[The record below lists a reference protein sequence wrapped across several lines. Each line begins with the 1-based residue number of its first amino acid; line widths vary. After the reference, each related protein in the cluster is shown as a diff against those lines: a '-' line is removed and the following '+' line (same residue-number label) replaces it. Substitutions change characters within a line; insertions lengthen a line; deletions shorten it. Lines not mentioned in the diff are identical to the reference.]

1 MRLVIQ
7 RVSEANVSV
16 GGQTAGAIGPGL
28 LVLAGFAPTD
38 TAAVLAHLARKLVQ
52 LRIFADE
59 AGQMNRSVLDM
70 GGEVL
75 VVSQFTLLA
84 DARKGNRPSYA
95 AAAPPAVAEPLY
107 RQFVALVAELL
118 ARPVPTGVFGADMQV
133 RLVNDGPVTIVLD
146 SAG

>member
-7 RVSEANVSV
+7 RVSEASVAV
-16 GGQTAGAIGPGL
+16 GGQVVGAIGPGL

-38 TAAVLAHLARKLVQ
+38 TDATLAHLARRLVQ
-52 LRIFADE
+52 LRIFADA
-59 AGQMNRSVLDM
+59 AGQMNRSVRDT
-70 GGEVL
+70 GGQVL

-107 RQFVALVAELL
+107 RQFVALVEGLL
-118 ARPVPTGVFGADMQV
+118 ACPVPTGVFGADMQV
-133 RLVNDGPVTIVLD
+133 RLLNDGPVTLVLD
-146 SAG
+146 S